1 MMIDEVQSNSQ
12 SWLFFV
18 KVSFAISLIAMAA
31 GIVILPA
38 DLMVK
43 GYLAISALFVVS
55 STITMSKTLRDN
67 HESQRLI
74 NKLSEAKTQQI
85 IKEYSDS

>member
-18 KVSFAISLIAMAA
+18 KASFAISLLAIAV
-31 GIVILPA
+31 GIVMIPA
-38 DLMVK
+38 DMMVK
-43 GYLAISALFVVS
+43 GYLGICALFVVS

-85 IKEYSDS
+85 IKEYSDA

>member
-1 MMIDEVQSNSQ
+1 MMIDDVQSNSQ

-18 KVSFAISLIAMAA
+18 KVSFAISLLAMGV
-31 GIVILPA
+31 GIVMIPA

-43 GYLAISALFVVS
+43 GYLAICSLFVVS
-55 STITMSKTLRDN
+55 STITMSKTLRDD

-85 IKEYSDS
+85 IKEYTDA

>member
-18 KVSFAISLIAMAA
+18 KASFAISLIAMAI
-31 GIVILPA
+31 GIFIIPV
-38 DLMVK
+38 DMTVK
-43 GYLAISALFVVS
+43 GYLAICALFIVS
-55 STITMSKTLRDN
+55 STITMSKTLRDD

-85 IKEYSDS
+85 IKEYSDA